1 MLALRARMAHFVW
14 IPAVAFALGWALSH
28 TPLFDQLEARVQDAD
43 LRLTARQ
50 HYFRDALV
58 IDIDDASLRTLQ
70 PVIGGW
76 PYQRDVYAVLL
87 DYLTEMGART
97 VVFDM
102 LFGDPRD
109 GDAQL
114 REAINRAP
122 SVVLAATAIVDPSQ
136 TNSKTDL
143 LGDRAWHIPAGT
155 PSHAWSALHAPL
167 SNLQSGKGTRV
178 GVASV
183 VTDSDGVLRK
193 TPLFHQFNG
202 RTLPFLPLAALV
214 SGEEPIQVHWNGKDT
229 ISVDEYLFPVDQ
241 TGNIYPYYP
250 RNTNSILSMPF
261 SRVASAMLGLPG
273 QVIDPEFFQGKTVF
287 VGSSAL
293 NSDWVQ
299 TPVGEMNGLYLLAVL
314 HQAMKYKLLLM
325 PPKASW
331 NGFLLFIA
339 LIPAFMLMLRPRS
352 GLAGV
357 SLSLAA
363 GVAIYATHLGILSE
377 FQQQSALLLP
387 ITILI
392 FAGLLEMAW
401 TLQLVHTQRNTLIH
415 GLARV
420 DALTGLPNRSALQ
433 LALAQ
438 AIEHAVT
445 ALKPIAVMVVDLD
458 RFKSINDPLG
468 RDVGDQILVE
478 TGLRLKS
485 SAGAND
491 IVARLGSDE
500 FCVLIH
506 DAERKAVEQFAKQ
519 ALAALAAPYR
529 ISNQD
534 LHITSSAGISLFP
547 KDGSDGATL
556 LKNADY
562 ALHRAKVQG
571 RNDYCFFTHEF
582 HLTAMEQLQIEND
595 LHFAL
600 ARNELQLYYQP
611 QRDMQNGQF
620 IGVEA
625 LIRWNH
631 PSLGLLTPGRFIPV
645 AEQSGLILELGKWVL
660 ETACSQIDTW
670 RKAGLTQIER
680 VAVNFSA
687 RQFEQPDL
695 PELVEN
701 TLLKFQLDPTNLE
714 IEITESVAMK
724 DLERSI
730 QVLRTLKQMG
740 VTLSIDDFG
749 TGHSSLTYLKQLPVD
764 ILKIDGSFV
773 HGLETDP
780 SDAEIC
786 ASTIALAHKLGLKV
800 VAEGIETT
808 GQFEFL
814 KGNHCDTAQGYLIS
828 YPVPA
833 DEIPSVFLLPIT
845 S

>member
-1 MLALRARMAHFVW
+1 MLALRTRMAHFAW
-14 IPAVAFALGWALSH
+14 IATIAFALGWALSL
-28 TPLFDQLEARVQDAD
+28 TPLFQQLEARIQDAD
-43 LRLTARQ
+43 LGLTAQ
-50 HYFRDALV
+50 PHYFRDALV
-58 IDIDDASLRTLQ
+58 IDIDDASLRAMQ
-70 PVIGGW
+70 PVLGSW

-97 VVFDM
+97 VAFDM

-109 GDAQL
+109 GDAAL
-114 REAINRAP
+114 REAIERAP
-122 SVVLAATAIVDPSQ
+122 SVVLAATAIVDRSQ
-136 TNSKTDL
+136 AGSTIDS
-143 LGDRAWHIPAGT
+143 LGDLAWDIPAGT
-155 PSHAWSALHAPL
+155 PSHVWSALHAPL
-167 SNLQSGKGTRV
+167 SDLRSGQGTRV
-178 GVASV
+178 GVVSV
-183 VTDSDGVLRK
+183 VADPDGVLRK

-202 RTLPFLPLAALV
+202 RYLPSLPLAALV
-214 SGEEPIQVHWNGKDT
+214 AGDDSVQVHWNDEDT
-229 ISVDEYLFPVDQ
+229 VSVGEHIFPVDQ
-241 TGNIYPYYP
+241 AGNIYPYYP
-250 RNTNSILSMPF
+250 RNANSILSMPF

-273 QVIDPEFFQGKTVF
+273 SAIDRGVFQGKTVF

-293 NSDWVQ
+293 NSAWVQ

-314 HQAMKYKLLLM
+314 HQAMKYKLLIM
-325 PPKASW
+325 PPKPGW
-331 NGFLLFIA
+331 NGLLLFIA
-339 LIPAFMLMLRPRS
+339 LIPAFTLMLRSRN

-357 SLSLAA
+357 WLAIAA
-363 GVAIYATHLGILSE
+363 GMAIYAVHLGMLHE
-377 FQQQSALLLP
+377 FRQQSALLLP
-387 ITILI
+387 LTVL
-392 FAGLLEMAW
+392 ALASLLEAAR
-401 TLQLVHTQRNTLIH
+401 TLQLMHTQRNTLIH
-415 GLARV
+415 GLSHV
-420 DALTGLPNRSALQ
+420 DALTGLPNRSAMQ

-438 AIEHAVT
+438 AIKHAVA
-445 ALKPIAVMVVDLD
+445 ALKPLAVMIVNLD

-468 RDVGDQILVE
+468 RDAGDQILIE

-485 SAGAND
+485 CAHPND

-500 FCVLIH
+500 FCILIH
-506 DAERKAVEQFAKQ
+506 VAERKAVEQFAKQ

-529 ISNQD
+529 IGNQD
-534 LHITSSAGISLFP
+534 LHVTSSAGISLFP

-562 ALHRAKVQG
+562 ALHRAKAQG
-571 RNDYCFFTHEF
+571 RNDYCFFSHEF
-582 HLTAMEQLQIEND
+582 HLTAMEQLQIENG

-611 QRDMQNGQF
+611 QLDMQNGQF

-631 PSLGLLTPGRFIPV
+631 PSLGLLTPDRFIPL

-660 ETACSQIDTW
+660 ETACMQFNAW
-670 RKAGLTQIER
+670 HQAGLTQIER

-695 PELVEN
+695 PERVEG
-701 TLLKFQLDPTNLE
+701 TLLKFRLDPTCLE

-730 QVLRTLKQMG
+730 QVLRALKQMG

-764 ILKIDGSFV
+764 VLKIDGSFV
-773 HGLETDP
+773 RGLETDP

-800 VAEGIETT
+800 VAEGIETA
-808 GQFEFL
+808 GQSAFL

-828 YPVPA
+828 HPLPA
-833 DEIPSVFLLPIT
+833 DEIPRIFLSSIAR
-845 S
+845 